1 MTQERTNKLVLLDFC
16 RVPVCFTNCSWGLRL
31 VNACMSFAPRVFYRV
46 CSRVLCSYRT
56 NHVVSAAML
65 LVLLLVGI
73 IFLFF
78 QNSSTLKVQRRRA
91 CRSGGSYAARAF
103 RLFRLGPWTSWA
115 TLLPLQFV

>member
-1 MTQERTNKLVLLDFC
+1 
-16 RVPVCFTNCSWGLRL
+16 
-31 VNACMSFAPRVFYRV
+31 MSFAPRVFYRV

-78 QNSSTLKVQRRRA
+78 SEFFNIKSAEKASMQKWRKLRSA
-91 CRSGGSYAARAF
+91 CFPAFPTGTVDELGHVTASPICIDYQMRSGDSTH
-103 RLFRLGPWTSWA
+103 L
-115 TLLPLQFV
+115 